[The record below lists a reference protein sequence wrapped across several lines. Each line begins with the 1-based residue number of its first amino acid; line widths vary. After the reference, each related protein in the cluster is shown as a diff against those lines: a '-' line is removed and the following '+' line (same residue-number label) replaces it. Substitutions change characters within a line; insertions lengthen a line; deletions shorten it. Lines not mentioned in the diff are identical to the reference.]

1 MIIDPSRIQAG
12 DHQQAL
18 EYILAVG
25 NDAKHE
31 NEEVT
36 LLEGYAE
43 GLAFHCATSKDAFPS
58 KKYTLRHWKINPE
71 EFTSPEDLQSI
82 CHDLMDEFGVGD
94 RPFVIALHTTN
105 HADGP
110 RITHAHLMVAEL
122 DSKGKVLSNKNNA
135 AREHKI
141 ARRWEKK
148 LGHNILSSRYD
159 AAIAENEPDLADDLQ
174 PKNVVYKYTQGQF
187 QKAQKLGIDL
197 NEIHKSIEAIRAGE
211 HDIKD
216 IVRTLS
222 SFGVS
227 LGKGKKDGILVLE
240 KDGTFLTPL
249 HKAGAFHADEMTIYY
264 QHYIKNEEL
273 NNGFE
278 QIEPQELNRA
288 DNRADTEQS
297 KFSGENGEILEGQS
311 ISDETTD
318 RRHSPSSDGPRD
330 EPRRDADG
338 LAHADDR
345 VVDDG
350 SIGAERSEQS
360 IEENAVRAEQQADRR
375 TEQKHETN
383 RGIKVGV
390 QFLNALRLRVR
401 DFAFVR
407 KLNDTFKRNKSLISA
422 FRETI
427 KNRGIGAEKYTEIAH
442 LSRPRNIEINTT
454 SRLSERRLD
463 EMKALVRRADDL
475 LKDKPQMPL
484 HERIEFIKHSDE
496 IKRHN
501 DEMHRML
508 HDVQQREEQGPQ
520 TPDIEDYDEPQQ
532 PRFM

>member
-1 MIIDPSRIQAG
+1 M
-12 DHQQAL
+12 
-18 EYILAVG
+18 
-25 NDAKHE
+25 
-31 NEEVT
+31 
-36 LLEGYAE
+36 
-43 GLAFHCATSKDAFPS
+43 
-58 KKYTLRHWKINPE
+58 
-71 EFTSPEDLQSI
+71 
-82 CHDLMDEFGVGD
+82 
-94 RPFVIALHTTN
+94 
-105 HADGP
+105 
-110 RITHAHLMVAEL
+110 
-122 DSKGKVLSNKNNA
+122 
-135 AREHKI
+135 
-141 ARRWEKK
+141 
-148 LGHNILSSRYD
+148 
-159 AAIAENEPDLADDLQ
+159 Q

-187 QKAQKLGIDL
+187 QKAQNLGIDL
-197 NEIHKSIEAIRAGE
+197 NEIHKSIEQVRAGE

-249 HKAGAFHADEMTIYY
+249 HKAGAFHADEMAIYY

-297 KFSGENGEILEGQS
+297 EFSRENGEIFEGQPNS
-311 ISDETTD
+311 YETAD
-318 RRHSPSSDGPRD
+318 RRHSSGSHGAGD
-330 EPRRDADG
+330 EPRRDTHG
-338 LAHADDR
+338 PINADDR
-345 VVDDG
+345 VVDDRG
-350 SIGAERSEQS
+350 IGAERSEQS

-375 TEQKHETN
+375 TEQKHQTN

-390 QFLNALRLRVR
+390 QFFNALRLRVR

-422 FRETI
+422 FRKTI
-427 KNRGIGAEKYTEIAH
+427 KNQRIGDEKYTEIAH

-520 TPDIEDYDEPQQ
+520 TPDIEYNDEPQQ